1 MDANKADDGSEE
13 VEVVDRSVN
22 DADRVLHRHESI
34 ARPLKV
40 NIYLRLPKGPLHLGV
55 LIIFTTSEC
64 RISFQHSFFVLS
76 ADRVS
81 I

>member
-22 DADRVLHRHESI
+22 DAERVLHRHESI
-34 ARPLKV
+34 ARPPKV

-55 LIIFTTSEC
+55 LIILTTSEC
-64 RISFQHSFFVLS
+64 RISFHHSFLVLS

-81 I
+81 M